1 MESLNK
7 PWNIPSIQVLLGE
20 NATIKTNQKQGNVK
34 AQVQL
39 DISCAEFGSFF
50 NMHSKWRLI
59 SRLIP
64 ILFQNTKGN
73 LAFKLPSSP
82 KWWFSPF
89 TLIPWEHQHT
99 FNYSFTPDDCSAPLC
114 KLSQEI
120 TYCTALC
127 LYTSH
132 SSWRAEAALWGCPCS
147 PACAHSGTVPALT
160 LERSLWKIQT
170 GADSVSLLPSR
181 GHAMATVTGTF
192 IKIHGFAWERF
203 GLALNLDCF
212 ISSKIV
218 AFTKTIGVFM
228 WRERGDVSRS

>member
-39 DISCAEFGSFF
+39 DISCAEVGSFF

-99 FNYSFTPDDCSAPLC
+99 FNYSFTPDDYSAPLC

-132 SSWRAEAALWGCPCS
+132 SSWRAEAAPLR
-147 PACAHSGTVPALT
+147 L
-160 LERSLWKIQT
+160 
-170 GADSVSLLPSR
+170 SLLPSLCPLR
-181 GHAMATVTGTF
+181 DSPSPDSGEIPVKNPDRSWQRFLAALPWTCHGHSHWDFHKNPWLCMGEVWLGSQPGLFYLLKNSCIYQDNRCFYVEGT
-192 IKIHGFAWERF
+192 WR
-203 GLALNLDCF
+203 CF
-212 ISSKIV
+212 
-218 AFTKTIGVFM
+218 
-228 WRERGDVSRS
+228 